1 MSKLEKDFVYQG
13 KFNAHLRTIIPENAL
28 LAEVISGI
36 IASSADAAYRR
47 IRMQTAY
54 TLDEMIK
61 ICVHFNIDPKVI
73 SGYED
78 GAAVVFNYNSMYKDE
93 NAVMTWV
100 KNLYSNFLTVNRLA
114 NRHTYYA
121 AEEIPVFHYFKYKEL
136 TAFKLFYW
144 EKTLIGAPKW
154 EKEKFAIHKVNAEE
168 IATAQLIYDEYLK
181 IDSTEIWKEETIFSA
196 LRQFDF
202 YYESGWFESES
213 EALLILEQLKALI
226 DDISAMAVNGLK
238 PKYGTIYNIYKG
250 DIMINGIANYV
261 EADGRA
267 MMFQSFNSLNNIVTS
282 DASFCAECKT
292 FLDQVIKCSTLIS
305 GTSEKERNK
314 FFLAIHKNIDK
325 LIEKVK
331 TIAE

>member
-1 MSKLEKDFVYQG
+1 MSKLEKNFIYQG
-13 KFNAHLRTIIPENAL
+13 KFNDYLKSIIPENAL
-28 LAEVISGI
+28 LAEIISQI
-36 IASSADAAYRR
+36 IDSSPDAAYRR

-61 ICVHFNIDPKVI
+61 ICVHFSIDPKVI
-73 SGYED
+73 SDYKGNNT
-78 GAAVVFNYNSMYKDE
+78 VLFSYNSMYQDE

-100 KNLYSNFLTVNRLA
+100 KNLYANFLKVNQLN

-144 EKTLIGAPKW
+144 EKTLIGNPKL

-202 YYESGWFESES
+202 YYESGLFENEQ
-213 EALLILEQLKALI
+213 EALIILEQLKALI
-226 DDISAMAVNGLK
+226 DDIAGMAVNGLK
-238 PKYGTIYNIYKG
+238 PKYGTVYNIYKG

-261 EADGRA
+261 EAGGKG
-267 MMFQSFNSLNNIVTS
+267 MMFQSFNSLNNIVT
-282 DASFCAECKT
+282 DDINFCAECKT

-325 LIEKVK
+325 LIDKVK
-331 TIAE
+331 TIAD